1 MEDKDVRLKLVLI
14 GLLSAVM
21 LTACSGESTQEQ
33 IYQHLEASVEFE
45 TGFVEQQQPISEL
58 EEQEQTIYQEISDLG
73 IDQYEEIKTL
83 ADEAITTIEER
94 QTLTDNERASIDN
107 AKEEFDK
114 VVPLVDELEDGELKT
129 AAEAMIEEMNQRY
142 DAFVEL
148 NEAYQTSLSLDKELY
163 ELLKQEDLEE
173 ATFSEQVDK
182 VNAQYQVVVD
192 KNQLFNEETDA
203 FNEAKRQFYEQSDLN
218 ISYED

>member
-1 MEDKDVRLKLVLI
+1 MRLKLVLA

-21 LTACSGESTQEQ
+21 LTACSGESTQEE
-33 IYQHLEASVEFE
+33 IYQHLEKSVELE
-45 TGFVEQQQPISEL
+45 VGFVEQQQPISEL
-58 EEQEQTIYQEISDLG
+58 EQQEQEIYQDISDLG

-94 QTLTDNERASIDN
+94 ETLTGNERASIDN

-114 VVPLVDELEDGELKT
+114 VVPLVAELEEAELKT
-129 AAEAMIEEMNQRY
+129 AAETMIEEMNQRY

-148 NEAYQTSLSLDKELY
+148 NEAYKTSLTLDKELY

-173 ATFSEQVDK
+173 ATFSEQVDE
-182 VNAQYQVVVD
+182 VNAQYQVVVE

-218 ISYED
+218 ISYEE

>member
-1 MEDKDVRLKLVLI
+1 MRLKLVLI

-21 LTACSGESTQEQ
+21 LTACSGESTQEE
-33 IYQHLEASVEFE
+33 IYQYLEASVEFE

-218 ISYED
+218 ISFED